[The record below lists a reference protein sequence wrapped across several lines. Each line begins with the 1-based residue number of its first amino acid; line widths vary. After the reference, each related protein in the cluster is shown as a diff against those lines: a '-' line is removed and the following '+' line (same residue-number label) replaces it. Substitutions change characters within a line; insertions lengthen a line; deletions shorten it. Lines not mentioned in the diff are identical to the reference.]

1 MLGARQQGITL
12 IESLVAI
19 VVMALGVLG
28 ILGVQMRTL
37 ADTQTGVRRAQAVRL
52 IEDLS
57 ERIRV
62 NPSGVS
68 LLASYATDTAA
79 PSAPPTAQDVAALLA
94 LQNTCSTSTCTGTQL
109 VARDRALWLA
119 TVQQS
124 LPLGHARV
132 FIVDSE
138 NVAADRRQLGVMIS
152 WRENERASDDS
163 SYTAALQPP
172 DSAAGGVGC
181 PSGRSCH
188 VQYIQPGARCMPY
201 GASGTAQVICPG

>member
-1 MLGARQQGITL
+1 MQGLRQRGITL
-12 IESLVAI
+12 VESLVAI

-37 ADTQTGVRRAQAVRL
+37 ADTQTSVRRAQAVRL

-62 NPSGVS
+62 NPSG
-68 LLASYATDTAA
+68 LYQLASYAIDTPI
-79 PSAPPTAQDVAALLA
+79 PSTPPTAQDLAASQT
-94 LQNTCSTSTCTGTQL
+94 LQNNCGSTACTGTQL
-109 VARDRALWLA
+109 ATRDRALWLA

-132 FIVDSE
+132 FVVDSE
-138 NVAADRRQLGVMIS
+138 NTLIDRRQLGVMIS
-152 WRENERASDDS
+152 WRENERAMEDS
-163 SYTAALQPP
+163 NYAAVLQSP
-172 DSAAGGVGC
+172 DSTASGVGC
-181 PSGRSCH
+181 PAGRSCH

-201 GASGTAQVICPG
+201 GASGAVQFVCPD

>member
-1 MLGARQQGITL
+1 MLKQRGITL

-62 NPSGVS
+62 NPSGLA
-68 LLASYATDTAA
+68 LLPSYAIDTT
-79 PSAPPTAQDVAALLA
+79 PPTAPPTAQDVAALLA
-94 LQNTCSTSTCTGTQL
+94 LHNTCNTSACTGVQL
-109 VARDRALWLA
+109 AARDRALWLA

-132 FIVDSE
+132 FVLDSE
-138 NVAADRRQLGVMIS
+138 NAAVDRRQLGVMIS
-152 WRENERASDDS
+152 WRENERAMNDAN
-163 SYTAALQPP
+163 YAAALQSP
-172 DSAAGGVGC
+172 DSSASGVGC
-181 PSGRSCH
+181 PSGSSCH
-188 VQYIQPGARCMPY
+188 VQYIQPGARCSPY
-201 GASGTAQVICPG
+201 GASGTAQVICPD

>member
-1 MLGARQQGITL
+1 MLKQRGITL

-37 ADTQTGVRRAQAVRL
+37 AETQTSVRRAQAVRL

-62 NPSGVS
+62 NPSGLA
-68 LLASYATDTAA
+68 LLVSYAIDT
-79 PSAPPTAQDVAALLA
+79 PRPTAPPTTQDVAALLA
-94 LQNTCSTSTCTGTQL
+94 LQNTCSTAVCTGTQL

-132 FIVDSE
+132 FVVSSE
-138 NVAADRRQLGVMIS
+138 DVAADRRQLGVMVS
-152 WRENERASDDS
+152 WRENERTNDSD
-163 SYTAALQPP
+163 YTAVLRSP
-172 DSAAGGVGC
+172 DTTASGVGC
-181 PSGRSCH
+181 PGGYSCH

-201 GASGTAQVICPG
+201 GASGAAQVICPD

>member
-1 MLGARQQGITL
+1 MLKQRGITL

-37 ADTQTGVRRAQAVRL
+37 AETQTSVRRAQAVRL

-62 NPSGVS
+62 NPSGLA
-68 LLASYATDTAA
+68 LLASYAIDTPA
-79 PSAPPTAQDVAALLA
+79 PTAPPTTQDVAALLA
-94 LQNTCSTSTCTGTQL
+94 LQNTCSTAVCTGTQL

-132 FIVDSE
+132 FVVNSE
-138 NVAADRRQLGVMIS
+138 NLAADRRQLGVMVS
-152 WRENERASDDS
+152 WRENERSNDS
-163 SYTAALQPP
+163 NYTAALQSP
-172 DSAAGGVGC
+172 DSTASGVGC
-181 PSGRSCH
+181 PSGSSCH

-201 GASGTAQVICPG
+201 GASGAAQVICPD